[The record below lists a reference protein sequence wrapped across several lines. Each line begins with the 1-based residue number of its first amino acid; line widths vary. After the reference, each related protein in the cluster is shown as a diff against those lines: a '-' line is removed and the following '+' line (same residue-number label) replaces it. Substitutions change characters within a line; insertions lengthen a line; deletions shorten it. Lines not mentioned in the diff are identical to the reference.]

1 MTVLHG
7 ACCGPQHATNVH
19 RDCPRVFAGWGGEVL
34 VCGCL
39 ICHGKDAQIALEIRG
54 NDVSEWE
61 NGSHNKAAPGGVSAP
76 LIQGPRRLVKEST
89 DG

>member
-19 RDCPRVFAGWGGEVL
+19 RDCPQIFAGWGGEVL
-34 VCGCL
+34 RCECR
-39 ICHGKDAQIALEIRG
+39 ICHGKDAQIALEVRG

-61 NGSHNKAAPGGVSAP
+61 NVASPQGALTPAGSDHQSLRKNERG
-76 LIQGPRRLVKEST
+76 
-89 DG
+89 